1 MRVLVTGSSGFIGRH
16 VVDALL
22 ARGDEVVRHDP
33 ADRDYKLWDLEP
45 WEAALTE
52 FTIDGIIH
60 LGAITDTLVHDSAA
74 LIACNV
80 DFPKL
85 LFTTASHGGIPFV
98 YASSASVYGQGV
110 HGFHETSQAHPLNAY
125 AGSKLAFD
133 RWATSRLVHVPPTWA
148 GLRFFN
154 VYGPAEE
161 MKGRMAS
168 MVSKCVWA
176 KERDVEIALFRWG
189 EQRRDFVA
197 VHDVVNVA
205 LWALNDLDEPYSGIY
220 NVGSGRAT
228 SFAEV
233 AEVVGP
239 RVAWVPMP
247 TELRDV
253 YQYYTCAP
261 LARLRHAGYHKPFMT
276 VGEGLAQYRAERYRA
291 SMALA

>member
-16 VVDALL
+16 VVDAIL
-22 ARGDEVVRHDP
+22 ARGDQVVRCDP
-33 ADRDYKLWDLEP
+33 LDERGYESPETIFD
-45 WEAALTE
+45 E
-52 FTIDGIIH
+52 FTIDGLIH
-60 LGAITDTLVHDSAA
+60 LGAITDTLVEDGNGLLETNVELSKRLFLAA
-74 LIACNV
+74 AQR
-80 DFPKL
+80 
-85 LFTTASHGGIPFV
+85 AIPFV

-110 HGFHETSQAHPLNAY
+110 HGFRETSQTHPLNAY

-133 RWATSRLVHVPPTWA
+133 RWTTSRLMDLPPSWA

-154 VYGPAEE
+154 VYGPGEE
-161 MKGRMAS
+161 EKGRMAS

-176 KERDVEIALFRWG
+176 KERDVEIGVFRWG

-197 VHDVVNVA
+197 VHDVVNVV
-205 LWALNDLDEPYSGIY
+205 LWALNDLHEPHSGIY

-276 VGEGLAQYRAERYRA
+276 VGEGLAQYRAERHLA

>member
-1 MRVLVTGSSGFIGRH
+1 
-16 VVDALL
+16 
-22 ARGDEVVRHDP
+22 
-33 ADRDYKLWDLEP
+33 
-45 WEAALTE
+45 
-52 FTIDGIIH
+52 
-60 LGAITDTLVHDSAA
+60 
-74 LIACNV
+74 
-80 DFPKL
+80 
-85 LFTTASHGGIPFV
+85 
-98 YASSASVYGQGV
+98 
-110 HGFHETSQAHPLNAY
+110 
-125 AGSKLAFD
+125 
-133 RWATSRLVHVPPTWA
+133 
-148 GLRFFN
+148 
-154 VYGPAEE
+154 
-161 MKGRMAS
+161 

-276 VGEGLAQYRAERYRA
+276 VGEGLAQYRAERHRA